1 MRFNF
6 EGFCARK
13 CDPLRLFAV
22 VGVLA
27 ATVLAQTPSPPSVT
41 DPASQSLSNGIKSSV
56 PSNVPASA
64 KNIGGDASVRLGSGD
79 LIELSVYDVPELN
92 TKTRVSDSGEVY
104 LPLVN
109 YVHVDGLTINDAE
122 RVIEKRLVEGGFVR
136 NPHVQLFVDE
146 SASNGAS
153 VLGEVAKPG
162 VYPVMGEQTLFSII
176 SAAGGLSDR
185 AGKSI
190 TVTHRDNPDK
200 PVSVTISHNLE
211 DHPDSNIA
219 VYAGDTIMVRRADVI
234 YVVGEVNHPSGFLM
248 DNNNHLTVLQ
258 AIALAGGTAQYAKLN
273 DVRILRKGPEGV
285 TEVPVSLKKLLQA
298 KASDMPLQAEDILFV
313 PTSSKKIISGKTAQ
327 AALQMATAAS
337 IIAIRP

>member
-1 MRFNF
+1 M
-6 EGFCARK
+6 
-13 CDPLRLFAV
+13 AV
-22 VGVLA
+22 VSILA
-27 ATVLAQTPSPPSVT
+27 ASSVAQTPAQTGAT
-41 DPASQSLSNGIKSSV
+41 DPAALTLSTGVQSSV
-56 PSNVPASA
+56 PSIATAPA

-92 TKTRVSDSGEVY
+92 TKTRVSDTGDVY

-109 YVHVDGLTINDAE
+109 YVHVDGLTITDAE
-122 RVIEKRLVEGGFVR
+122 RVIEKRLETGGFVR

-146 SASNGAS
+146 SVSNGAS
-153 VLGEVAKPG
+153 VLGEVSKPG
-162 VYPVMGEQTLFSII
+162 VYPVMGDQTLFSII

-190 TVTHRDNPDK
+190 TVTHRDHPDK

-211 DHPDSNIA
+211 DHPDSDIA
-219 VYAGDTIMVRRADVI
+219 IYAGDTIMIRRADVI

-258 AIALAGGTAQYAKLN
+258 AIALAGGTAQYAKLS

-285 TEVPVSLKKLLQA
+285 SEVPVPLKKLLQA
-298 KASDMPLQAEDILFV
+298 KASDVPLQPEDILFV
-313 PTSSKKIISGKTAQ
+313 PTSAKKIISGKTAE
-327 AALQMATAAS
+327 AVMQMATAAS
-337 IIAIRP
+337 IVAIRP